1 MTLDRRSL
9 LALGGAAA
17 AAGIAG
23 CAQKSTGTTQ
33 GGSAAPAASGSGS
46 AGAASGALTVHLSG
60 DTNMQDLWEKA
71 LVPAFIK
78 AFPNIKVTVNLDL
91 HGERDAQTQ
100 AKLTAASQ
108 SGQDAG
114 IDLVDAGFV
123 STLPAAGIMEVA
135 TKATIPNLDGV
146 PEETIKAGKGGIPY
160 RGSSVLLAFDSKKV
174 TKTPTT
180 LDELLA
186 WIKANPGQFT
196 YCPPKSGGSGG
207 AFCTTVL
214 DKFLDPAAATK
225 LRTDLDADAMKGWDK
240 GFAELRGLNPSI
252 YNKGTYPNGNK
263 QALDLLSSGQISMTT
278 AWSDQFITGQ
288 KTGLVPAHVKAT
300 QISNPSFTG
309 GAAYIG
315 VVKGSKNKELALKL
329 ANFVLSPE
337 SQALIAQQ
345 ISGYPVIPLSKLPA
359 DLQKIFTEAHPET
372 LRAGYL
378 DKVGKELNARWD
390 QEVPGK

>member
-1 MTLDRRSL
+1 MSLDRRSL

-17 AAGIAG
+17 VGFAG
-23 CAQKSTGTTQ
+23 CAQKSTGNTQ
-33 GGSAAPAASGSGS
+33 GAATGASGSAAGGS
-46 AGAASGALTVHLSG
+46 LTVHLSG

-78 AFPNIKVTVNLDL
+78 ANPGFTVTVNLDL

-123 STLPAAGIMEVA
+123 TTLATAGVMEPIS
-135 TKATIPNLDGV
+135 KANIPNLDGV
-146 PEETIKAGKGGIPY
+146 PDDTIKAGQGGGIPY
-160 RGSSVLLAFDSKKV
+160 RGSSVLLAYDTKKV
-174 TKTPTT
+174 SKTPTT

-186 WIKANPGQFT
+186 WIKANAGQFT

-207 AFCTTVL
+207 AFVTTVL
-214 DKFLDPAAATK
+214 DKFLDPAAAQK
-225 LRTDLDADAMKGWDK
+225 LRTEFDKDAMSGWTK
-240 GFAELRGLNPSI
+240 GFTELRGLNPSI

-263 QALDLLSSGQISMTT
+263 QALDLLSSGQISMTPV
-278 AWSDQFITGQ
+278 WSDQFITGQ
-288 KTGLVPAHVKAT
+288 KTGTVPAYVNAT
-300 QISNPSFTG
+300 QIANPSFTG
-309 GAAYIG
+309 GAAYLG
-315 VVKGSKNKELALKL
+315 VVKNSKNKANALKL
-329 ANFVLSPE
+329 ANFMLSPE

-345 ISGYPVIPLSKLPA
+345 IAGFPVIPLSKLPA
-359 DLQKIFTEAHPET
+359 DLQKLLSAAHPET
-372 LRAGYL
+372 LRPSYL
-378 DKVGKELNARWD
+378 DTVGKEMNARWD